1 MPPKFSKILMKTRN
15 NKFTGEKEKDIHE
28 NNYEYL
34 LESYNN
40 SKYISENMI
49 GIELNVLI
57 RIRLKV

>member
-1 MPPKFSKILMKTRN
+1 MKTRN